1 MRRRQRIYHKLRR
14 GIALSLFLIIFATFS
29 FSMTALADGTD
40 IDCSHIYQLNRYE
53 ELTTSSPTSPGTDPD
68 APSNNVDP
76 VKEKDEIDRDQFNN
90 AFIDTAIYILGGLAG
105 MMMLLQI
112 AAFCMTRVYP
122 STNKFF
128 EKLKVIGIDGY
139 DRGYVVPTVKIL
151 LLGVLSFFC
160 VSGLLKQAVAYILG
174 WFVVIFN

>member
-14 GIALSLFLIIFATFS
+14 GIALSLFLIFFATFS
-29 FSMTALADGTD
+29 FSTTALAEIPDN
-40 IDCSHIYQLNRYE
+40 SEIYKLDRYYG
-53 ELTTSSPTSPGTDPD
+53 LDNSSPTSPGTDPD
-68 APSNNVDP
+68 TPSNVDP
-76 VKEKDEIDRDQFNN
+76 IKEKDEIDRDQFNN

-128 EKLKVIGIDGY
+128 EKLKIIGIDGY